1 MIEHPIPQNVTSYQ
15 FHLIGD
21 MTLKQFLE
29 LVAGVAAGWL
39 IWSLDLPAILR
50 WPMVIM
56 AVILG
61 FGLAFL
67 PLEDRPLDQWL
78 IAFFR
83 AIYRPTIFVWK
94 KAVRD
99 DILSFQASPAET
111 KSVLESAV
119 KMPTAKLESLLTA
132 YKINESV
139 EPDPL
144 LETWEKHLA
153 SIPQLFSEVSVPK
166 KLTDTTVFPQIKAI
180 DLGYHVSDLIPVL
193 HPLDPPKDPAAILRG
208 EITLPVYHVQ
218 IPRNLPVAIGDTPI
232 SPLPLIKNEN
242 FPRKIETSEIKLP
255 SFNIVR
261 TKPGSGAISAT
272 VAQSLTLPSN
282 PSIPNV
288 LAGIVVTPDG
298 QIADNAIVE
307 IRRLSD
313 HLPVRAVKSN
323 QLGHFSIATPLEN
336 GSYEILTDK
345 DGLTFDILKIDVGGS
360 IIPPIEI
367 RAKKTENNEQKTL
380 TELG

>member
-15 FHLIGD
+15 FRLVGD

-29 LVAGVAAGWL
+29 LASGVLAGWL
-39 IWSLDLPAILR
+39 IWSLDLPAIIR

-61 FGLAFL
+61 LGLAFM
-67 PLEDRPLDQWL
+67 PLEDRPLDQWF

-99 DILSFQASPAET
+99 DILSFQAGPAES

-119 KMPTAKLESLLTA
+119 KMPTAKLESLLAA
-132 YKINESV
+132 YKINEAV
-139 EPDPL
+139 ETDPL

-153 SIPQLFSEVSVPK
+153 SIPQLFSEVTVPK
-166 KLTDTTVFPQIKAI
+166 KLTDSTVFPQIRAV
-180 DLGYHVSDLIPVL
+180 DLGYHVSDLTPVL
-193 HPLDPPKDPAAILRG
+193 HPLTPPDDPAAILRG
-208 EITLPVYHVQ
+208 EITLPAHHLRV
-218 IPRNLPVAIGDTPI
+218 PRNLPVAIGDAPAQT
-232 SPLPLIKNEN
+232 SPLVKTKDSPGQ
-242 FPRKIETSEIKLP
+242 TGMSEIKLP
-255 SFNIVR
+255 FFNTAGTRSGI
-261 TKPGSGAISAT
+261 GAISAT
-272 VAQSLTLPSN
+272 VMQSLTLPSR

-288 LAGIVVTPDG
+288 LTGIVVTPDG

-307 IRRLSD
+307 IRRLTD

-323 QLGHFSIATPLEN
+323 QLGHFAIATPLEN

-360 IIPPIEI
+360 IMPPIEI
-367 RAKKTENNEQKTL
+367 RARLANNQ
-380 TELG
+380 

>member
-15 FHLIGD
+15 FRLVGD

-29 LVAGVAAGWL
+29 LAGGVLAGWL
-39 IWSLDLPAILR
+39 IWSLDLPAIIR
-50 WPMVIM
+50 WPLVIM

-61 FGLAFL
+61 LGLAFM
-67 PLEDRPLDQWL
+67 PLEDRPLDQWF

-99 DILSFQASPAET
+99 DILSFQASPAES

-119 KMPTAKLESLLTA
+119 KMPTAKLESLLAA
-132 YKINESV
+132 YKINEAV
-139 EPDPL
+139 KADPL

-153 SIPQLFSEVSVPK
+153 SIPQLFSEVTVPK
-166 KLTDTTVFPQIKAI
+166 KITDTTVFPQIKTV
-180 DLGYHVSDLIPVL
+180 DLSYHVSDLTPVL
-193 HPLDPPKDPAAILRG
+193 HSLTPPADPAAILRG
-208 EITLPVYHVQ
+208 EITLPAHRLQV
-218 IPRNLPVAIGDTPI
+218 PRNLPVAIGDTPAQT
-232 SPLPLIKNEN
+232 SPLITSKDSPGQTG
-242 FPRKIETSEIKLP
+242 TSEIKLP
-255 SFNIVR
+255 SFNTAGI
-261 TKPGSGAISAT
+261 KSGPGAISAT
-272 VAQSLTLPSN
+272 VMQSLTLPSR
-282 PSIPNV
+282 PSVPNV
-288 LAGIVVTPDG
+288 LTGIVVTPDG

-313 HLPVRAVKSN
+313 HLPVRAIKSN
-323 QLGHFSIATPLEN
+323 KLGHFAIATPLEN

-360 IIPPIEI
+360 IMPPIEI
-367 RAKKTENNEQKTL
+367 RAKQ
-380 TELG
+380 